1 MKVIWRVS
9 KYLFRYKGLFS
20 LTLLLAVAMTLAGI
34 AVPRVIEWILRS
46 IVQDRQTDGL
56 WIGIGVITA
65 LFFLRE
71 LFNCLRIRVNNTL
84 EQRVLIDLRGDLHT
98 RLMHLPISFYDR
110 NKSGE
115 VASRVI
121 EDVQNV
127 ERGLL
132 DGTEQGIS
140 AALMVVG
147 ICIVLTIMEPRLA
160 ALVIAPMPIVLAL
173 NFWHAVATRRNWQR
187 VRESSGALNG
197 LLVEDIQGNRLI
209 HSFALQQREHVR
221 FMSIAEDLRTRTLKA
236 MFRWSLHGPGTS
248 FVGALGTVAV
258 VGMGG
263 YLMVTDPAFGF
274 PRLFAFFFYATML
287 YEPLGQINMLNHML
301 AAATASGRRVFEIL
315 DHPIQIRDCD
325 KPRPFPSEGPLEVR
339 YRDVSFSYPERD
351 EVIGHLELTLPAGR
365 TTALVGHTG
374 AGKSTIANLLPRY
387 YDVDGGSVE
396 IAGVNVRDIGLTAL
410 RQNIGYVAQDPFLF
424 DGSVRDN
431 LALACPE
438 ATQEQML
445 ASLEGAR
452 AKDFVLRLP
461 DGLDT
466 PIGEK
471 GVRLSMG
478 EKQRL
483 TIARVLLKNPPVV
496 ILDEATSSVDTQT
509 ERLIQ
514 GALDTLMRGRTVLV
528 IAHRLSTVRR
538 ADQIVVLERGSI
550 VEKGRHEELLAHNGL
565 YARLWNFQ
573 LDLVPEKD

>member
-1 MKVIWRVS
+1 MKIIWRVS
-9 KYLFRYKGLFS
+9 QYLFRYKSLFV
-20 LTLLLAVAMTLAGI
+20 LTLVLAVAMTLAGI
-34 AVPRVIEWILRS
+34 SIPRVIEWILQR
-46 IVQDRQTDGL
+46 IVQENAGRGI
-56 WIGIGVITA
+56 WIGVGAITG
-65 LFFLRE
+65 LLFLRE

-84 EQRVLIDLRGDLHT
+84 EQRVLIDLRAELHQ

-132 DGTEQGIS
+132 DGTEQGVS
-140 AALMVVG
+140 AILMVIG
-147 ICIVLTIMEPRLA
+147 ICAVLIAMEPTLA
-160 ALVIAPMPIVLAL
+160 LFVIAPLPVVLGL
-173 NFWHAVATRRNWQR
+173 NWWHAKATRRNWKL
-187 VRESSGALNG
+187 VRESSGALNS

-209 HSFALQQREHVR
+209 HSFALQDKEHSR
-221 FMSIAEDLRTRTLKA
+221 FMLIAEELKTRTIKA

-248 FVGALGTVAV
+248 FVGSLGTVAV

-263 YLMVTDPAFGF
+263 YLITTDPSFGY
-274 PRLFAFFFYATML
+274 PRLFAFFFYAMML
-287 YEPLGQINMLNHML
+287 YEPLNRLNMLNHML

-315 DHPIQIRDCD
+315 DHPIPIRDCD
-325 KPRPFPSEGPLEVR
+325 APRPFPVGKAL
-339 YRDVSFSYPERD
+339 DVHYDNVCFAYPERD
-351 EVIGHLELTLPAGR
+351 EVISNFELHLPAGK

-387 YDVDGGSVE
+387 YDVDSGAVK
-396 IAGVNVRDIGLTAL
+396 IAGVDVREIGLKSL
-410 RQNIGYVAQDPFLF
+410 RENVGYVAQDPFLF

-431 LALACPE
+431 MRLAR
-438 ATQEQML
+438 TN
-445 ASLEGAR
+445 ASEDEILTALEGAR
-452 AKDFVLRLP
+452 ARDFVERLP
-461 DGLDT
+461 QGLDT
-466 PIGEK
+466 QIGEK

-483 TIARVLLKNPPVV
+483 TIARVLLKNPPIV

-514 GALDTLMRGRTVLV
+514 SALDTLMQGRTVLI

-550 VEKGRHEELLAHNGL
+550 VEKGRHEELLALKGL

-573 LDLVPEKD
+573 LDLVPEQN

>member
-9 KYLFRYKGLFS
+9 KYLFRYKGLFAI
-20 LTLLLAVAMTLAGI
+20 TMILAVAMTLAGI
-34 AVPRVIEWILRS
+34 SVPRVIEWILS
-46 IVQDRQTDGL
+46 TQVQNNAGNGL
-56 WIGIGVITA
+56 WLGIGAITL

-84 EQRVLIDLRGDLHT
+84 EQKVLIDLRADLHQ

-140 AALMVVG
+140 AVLMISG
-147 ICIVLTIMEPRLA
+147 ICIVLGVMEPQLA
-160 ALVIAPMPIVLAL
+160 ILVIAPLPVVLVL
-173 NFWHAVATRRNWQR
+173 NYWHAVATRRNWRQ
-187 VRESSGALNG
+187 VRESSGALNS

-209 HSFALQQREHVR
+209 HSFALQNREHGR
-221 FMSIAEDLRTRTLKA
+221 FLGIAADLRDRTIKA

-248 FVGALGTVAV
+248 FVGSLGTVAV

-263 YLMVTDPAFGF
+263 YLIATDPSFGY

-287 YEPLGQINMLNHML
+287 YEPLNRINMLNHML
-301 AAATASGRRVFEIL
+301 AAATASGKRVFEIL
-315 DHPIQIRDCD
+315 DHPIPIRDCD
-325 KPRPFPSEGPLEVR
+325 APCTFPTKEALTVH
-339 YRDVSFSYPERD
+339 YNDVSFAYPERD
-351 EVIGHLELTLPAGR
+351 EVISHFDLILHAGQ

-387 YDVDGGSVE
+387 YDVDSGAVE
-396 IAGVNVRDIGLTAL
+396 IAGVDVRKIGLTSL
-410 RQNIGYVAQDPFLF
+410 RENIGFVAQDPFLF

-431 LALACPE
+431 LLLARPD
-438 ATQEQML
+438 ATEEQML
-445 ASLEGAR
+445 IALDGAR
-452 AKDFVLRLP
+452 AKEFVLRLP
-461 DGLDT
+461 TGLDT

-471 GVRLSMG
+471 GIRLSMG

-483 TIARVLLKNPPVV
+483 TIARVLLKNPPIV

-514 GALDTLMRGRTVLV
+514 AALETLMKGRTVLV

-550 VEKGRHEELLAHNGL
+550 VEKGRHEELLELKGL

-573 LDLVPEKD
+573 LDLVPERD

>member
-1 MKVIWRVS
+1 MKIIWRVS
-9 KYLFRYKGLFS
+9 GYIFRYKGLFS

-34 AVPRVIEWILRS
+34 AVPRVIEWILQGMS
-46 IVQDRQTDGL
+46 ADGGGQSL
-56 WIGIGVITA
+56 WKGAALISA
-65 LFFLRE
+65 LFLLRE
-71 LFNCLRIRVNNTL
+71 AFNCLRIRVNNTL
-84 EQRVLIDLRGDLHT
+84 EQRVLIDLRAELHQ
-98 RLMHLPISFYDR
+98 RLMQLPISFYDR

-140 AALMVVG
+140 ALLMVGG
-147 ICIVLTIMEPRLA
+147 ICGVLLYMEPQLA
-160 ALVIAPMPIVLAL
+160 LWVIAPLPIVLAL
-173 NFWHAVATRRNWQR
+173 NWWHSIATRRNWKK
-187 VRESSGALNG
+187 VRESSGELNS

-209 HSFALQQREHVR
+209 HSFALQKSEHAR
-221 FMSIAEDLRTRTLKA
+221 FLRIAEELRERTLRA

-248 FVGALGTVAV
+248 FVGSLGTVAV
-258 VGMGG
+258 VCMGG
-263 YLMVTDPAFGF
+263 YMISSDPNFGY
-274 PRLFAFFFYATML
+274 PRLFAFFFYAMML
-287 YEPLGQINMLNHML
+287 YEPLRSLNMLNHML
-301 AAATASGRRVFEIL
+301 AAATASGKRVFEIL
-315 DHPIQIRDCD
+315 DHPVNISNAAA
-325 KPRPFPSEGPLEVR
+325 PLPFPGGKAPDVH
-339 YRDVSFSYPERD
+339 YRNVSFAYPERD
-351 EVIGHLELTLPAGR
+351 EVISGLNLTLPAGK

-387 YDVDGGSVE
+387 YDVDDGAVE
-396 IAGVNVRDIGLTAL
+396 IAGVNVRDIDLTAL
-410 RQNIGYVAQDPFLF
+410 RENVGYVAQDPFLF

-431 LALACPE
+431 LLMARAGASE
-438 ATQEQML
+438 ADML
-445 ASLEGAR
+445 AALDGAN

-461 DGLDT
+461 NGLDT

-483 TIARVLLKNPPVV
+483 TIARVLLKNPPIV

-514 GALDTLMRGRTVLV
+514 AALDTLMRGRTVLV

-538 ADQIVVLERGSI
+538 ADNIVVLERGSI
-550 VEKGRHEELLAHNGL
+550 VEQGRHEELLAHKGL
-565 YARLWNFQ
+565 YHRLWNFQ
-573 LDLVPEKD
+573 LDLVPERD